1 MTTLIQDL
9 RYGLRMLAKNPG
21 FTVVAALTLALGIGA
36 NTAISSLVNGVFL
49 RPLAY
54 KDPGRLVFVAAT
66 NRIQGIKVD
75 VTSYP
80 DFADWRAQNHVFSGL
95 AAYRAQYYD

>member
-1 MTTLIQDL
+1 MGTLLQDV
-9 RYGLRMLAKNPG
+9 RYGIRQLRRSPG
-21 FTVVAALTLALGIGA
+21 FTAAAVLTLALGIGA
-36 NTAISSLVNGVFL
+36 NIAIFSLVNGVFL

-66 NRIQGIKVD
+66 NRARGVKIG

-95 AAYRAQYYD
+95 AAYRP